1 VLCQS
6 FRNPALVAKMGAT
19 LQFMSGG
26 KFVLGIGAGGQQEE
40 YRAYGYHF
48 PPAHTRVEQLEE
60 ALQIIKAMWTEEQST
75 FAGQHYHV
83 SGARCA
89 PRPDP
94 NPTIMVGAFK
104 RRMLRPTAQ
113 YADWWNVS
121 SIGLE
126 GYQRLVEQCERAC
139 ADVGRDPV
147 TLWRSWCGG
156 CACAP
161 TQEQAEHFAG
171 DLYSANSAVDE
182 FGFGGTPTQVVE
194 QMRAFIDLGID
205 YFMLDCGGFPGLTT
219 LELLRN
225 EALPVLNA

>member
-1 VLCQS
+1 
-6 FRNPALVAKMGAT
+6 M
-19 LQFMSGG
+19 
-26 KFVLGIGAGGQQEE
+26 
-40 YRAYGYHF
+40 
-48 PPAHTRVEQLEE
+48 
-60 ALQIIKAMWTEEQST
+60 
-75 FAGQHYHV
+75 
-83 SGARCA
+83 
-89 PRPDP
+89 
-94 NPTIMVGAFK
+94 
-104 RRMLRPTAQ
+104 
-113 YADWWNVS
+113 
-121 SIGLE
+121 
-126 GYQRLVEQCERAC
+126 
-139 ADVGRDPV
+139 